1 MLDEKLRMGL
11 MIMFIEYNP
20 RYFPDPHLYKPS
32 RWYGQETGGA
42 PDSFTAFSV
51 GPRACIGRKF
61 AAVEAVCWLA
71 MLLRDFKVEVP
82 SQPGETREQT
92 RERVMQA
99 QMIMTLSVGDVP
111 IRLVRRAGASA

>member
-1 MLDEKLRMGL
+1 
-11 MIMFIEYNP
+11 MIFTEYNP

-32 RWYGQETGGA
+32 RWYDQETGGA

-51 GPRACIGRKF
+51 GPRACIGRRF

-82 SQPGETREQT
+82 SRPGETREET

-99 QMIMTLSVGDVP
+99 QLIMTLSVGDVP
-111 IRLVRRAGASA
+111 IRLIRRYRSSRGEKS